1 MNPSQEISK
10 IKQILSTRL
19 FEYSG
24 AIYGLDID
32 QTTALPVNKQL
43 SGRPLMRFV
52 GTDEWGNTVMAW
64 SHDCK
69 SVEAFVVNR
78 AEPPQY
84 ESVCTAVDQPEQTT
98 TSYDFE
104 PTGAVEAEELPEVTD
119 YKPKRTKKRK
129 AENTE

>member
-64 SHDCK
+64 SHDCS
-69 SVEAFVVNR
+69 SVEGFVIDK
-78 AEPPQY
+78 ADPPKY
-84 ESVCTAVDQPEQTT
+84 ESVRTEADV
-98 TSYDFE
+98 FE
-104 PTGAVEAEELPEVTD
+104 HTGAVEPDEIPEVTD
-119 YKPKRTKKRK
+119 YKPKQSKRRKKDTV
-129 AENTE
+129 E